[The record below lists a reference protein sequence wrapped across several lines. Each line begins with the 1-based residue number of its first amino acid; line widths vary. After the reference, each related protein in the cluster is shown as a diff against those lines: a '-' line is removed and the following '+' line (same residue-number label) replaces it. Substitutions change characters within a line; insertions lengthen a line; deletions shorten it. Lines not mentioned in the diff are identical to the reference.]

1 MQINSIPGAIAVILA
16 VVSFYGTTYLVVAL
30 NTGWRFGYWIC
41 GAVFGALMVLLSI
54 FWVVNPV
61 GPRGE
66 EARWVPI
73 AAGRDIGQVSFKD
86 EALTTPAQYP
96 GGAWEPAPEGDEQA
110 DAFSSSV
117 TTCLSTSPEK
127 LPEDDKETC
136 EAAQALMPKTEDI
149 PVLLGSAV
157 AVQSRVTAVA
167 FATENGNLAQG
178 VVAPVTLDPRVTKD
192 PKGKVLAPPFRVV
205 AILDKG
211 SLRLPPFVSLGLF
224 LIYFLFHLRGLDR
237 AEKRKL
243 NPAVV

>member
-1 MQINSIPGAIAVILA
+1 MQINSVPGLIAVFLA
-16 VVSFYGTTYLVVAL
+16 VISFYGTTYLVVAL

-54 FWVVNPV
+54 FWIVNPV

-73 AAGRDIGQVSFKD
+73 AAGKTISSVTFED
-86 EALTTPAQYP
+86 ESLSTPGQYP
-96 GGAWEPAPEGDEQA
+96 GGTWTAAPAGDEQA
-110 DAFSSSV
+110 DAFSSSI
-117 TTCLSTSPEK
+117 TTCISTDPEK
-127 LPEDDKETC
+127 LPEE
-136 EAAQALMPKTEDI
+136 EAKPCGDAQALMPKTEDI

-157 AVQSRVTAVA
+157 AVQPKLSDIR
-167 FATENGNLAQG
+167 FATEKGYLAQA
-178 VVAPVTLDPRVTKD
+178 VVRPITVDPRVTKD
-192 PKGKVLAPPFRVV
+192 PNGKLLAEPFRVV

-211 SLRLPPFVSLGLF
+211 SLRLPPFAALALF
-224 LIYFLFHLRGLDR
+224 LAFFLFHLRGLDR

>member
-1 MQINSIPGAIAVILA
+1 MHINSIPGLIAVFLA
-16 VVSFYGTTYLVVAL
+16 IISFYGTTYLVVAL

-73 AAGRDIGQVSFKD
+73 AAGSTVSSAEFGGQS
-86 EALTTPAQYP
+86 LSTPGSYP
-96 GGAWEPAPEGDEQA
+96 SSPWVAAPEGDEQA

-117 TTCLSTSPEK
+117 TTCLSTKPEK
-127 LPEDDKETC
+127 LAEEEKKPCTE
-136 EAAQALMPKTEDI
+136 AQALMPKPADI
-149 PVLLGSAV
+149 PVLLGSPV
-157 AVQSRVTAVA
+157 AVQSKVTDIR
-167 FATENGNLAQG
+167 FATENGELAQG
-178 VVAPVTLDPRVTKD
+178 IVAPITLDPRVTKD
-192 PKGKVLAPPFRVV
+192 PAGKVLAPPFRVV

-211 SLRLPPFVSLGLF
+211 SLRLPPFAALGLF
-224 LIYFLFHLRGLDR
+224 LVLFLFHLRGLDR

-243 NPAVV
+243 NPAVI